1 MSAPRRFLCR
11 RRFRPA
17 APALPR
23 NAVLQGDCI
32 AIMASLPSASVNLVL
47 TDPPY
52 LVNYRDRKG
61 RRIANDNNPAWVA
74 PAFSGIARLMTPDA
88 FCVSFYGWTQVDVFM
103 AAWRAAGLVPV
114 GHLVFPK
121 PYASST
127 GTFEACH
134 EQAYV
139 LALTSR
145 PRVAAPIPDV
155 LPWAYTGN
163 RLHPTQKPL
172 EALTPLIETL
182 SRPGELVLDP
192 FAGSGSTLVA
202 ARNAGR
208 RWLGIELDE
217 RHAVTARRR
226 LELPGEPCRS

>member
-1 MSAPRRFLCR
+1 MNRFHRR
-11 RRFRPA
+11 RRFRSA

-23 NAVLQGDCI
+23 NTVLHGDCI
-32 AIMASLPSASVNLVL
+32 AIMATLPAASIDLVL

-52 LVNYRDRKG
+52 LVNYCDRAG
-61 RRIANDNNPAWVA
+61 RRVANDNNPAWVG
-74 PAFSGIARLMTPDA
+74 PAFARIACLMKPEA

-121 PYASST
+121 PYGSSV
-127 GTFEACH
+127 GPFEARH

-139 LALTSR
+139 LAKTSR
-145 PRVAAPIPDV
+145 PRVARPIPDV

-172 EALTPLIETL
+172 EALTPIIKALT
-182 SRPGELVLDP
+182 RPGDMVLDP
-192 FAGSGSTLVA
+192 FAGSGSTLAA
-202 ARNAGR
+202 ARSLGR
-208 RWLGIELDE
+208 DWLGIELDE
-217 RHAVTARRR
+217 RHAGTARRR
-226 LELPGEPCRS
+226 LSPPA

>member
-1 MSAPRRFLCR
+1 MSRFHHR
-11 RRFRPA
+11 RRFRPV
-17 APALPR
+17 APALPA

-32 AIMASLPSASVNLVL
+32 AVMATLPAASVDLVL

-52 LVNYRDRKG
+52 LVNYRDRAG
-61 RRIANDNNPAWVA
+61 RKVANDNNPAWVA
-74 PAFSGIARLMTPDA
+74 PAFAGIARVMKPEA

-121 PYASST
+121 PYPSSV

-139 LALTSR
+139 LAKTSR
-145 PRVAAPIPDV
+145 RSVARPIPDV

-172 EALTPLIETL
+172 EALTPIIEAL
-182 SRPGELVLDP
+182 SCPNDLVLDP
-192 FAGSGSTLVA
+192 FSGSGSTLVA
-202 ARNAGR
+202 AHNTGR
-208 RWLGIELDE
+208 RWLGIELE
-217 RHAVTARRR
+217 PRHVTAARQR
-226 LELPGEPCRS
+226 LRAE

>member
-1 MSAPRRFLCR
+1 MSRFHRR

-23 NAVLQGDCI
+23 NSVLQGDCI
-32 AIMASLPSASVNLVL
+32 AVMAELPPASIDLVL

-52 LVNYRDRKG
+52 LVNYRDRAG
-61 RRIANDNNPAWVA
+61 RRVANDNNPAWVS
-74 PAFSGIARLMTPDA
+74 PAFARIACLMKPEA

-114 GHLVFPK
+114 EHLVFPK
-121 PYASST
+121 PYGSSV
-127 GTFEACH
+127 GTFEARH

-139 LALTSR
+139 LAKTSR
-145 PRVAAPIPDV
+145 PRVARPIPDV

-172 EALTPLIETL
+172 EALTPIIETL
-182 SRPGELVLDP
+182 SRPGDMVLDP
-192 FAGSGSTLVA
+192 FAGSGSTLAA
-202 ARNAGR
+202 ARATSR
-208 RWLGIELDE
+208 DWLGIELDE
-217 RHAVTARRR
+217 RHAATARRR
-226 LELPGEPCRS
+226 LSLPA